1 MELVIA
7 LSIIFSVVALFTA
20 IYTYEELVKRKD
32 EIDVIRIKVD
42 CYLERTERI
51 LDVANKVVDNNDRMI
66 KYIDLLEHRT
76 KKED

>member
-20 IYTYEELVKRKD
+20 IYIGEELMKLRDSTKG
-32 EIDVIRIKVD
+32 
-42 CYLERTERI
+42 I
-51 LDVANKVVDNNDRMI
+51 LDLARRVIDDNDRMI
-66 KYIDLLEHRT
+66 KYIDVLENHT

>member
-20 IYTYEELVKRKD
+20 IYAVEELMKLLD
-32 EIDVIRIKVD
+32 
-42 CYLERTERI
+42 RTEGI
-51 LDVANKVVDNNDRMI
+51 LDLVQKVIDNDGEII
-66 KYIDLLEHRT
+66 KYIDALEDRT

>member
-20 IYTYEELVKRKD
+20 IYIGEELMKLRNKN
-32 EIDVIRIKVD
+32 
-42 CYLERTERI
+42 ERI
-51 LDVANKVVDNNDRMI
+51 IDNIVRVIDNIDRII
-66 KYIDLLEHRT
+66 KYINVLEDRT

>member
-20 IYTYEELVKRKD
+20 IYTGEELMKLRDSTK
-32 EIDVIRIKVD
+32 
-42 CYLERTERI
+42 RI
-51 LDVANKVVDNNDRMI
+51 LDLARSVIDDNDRMI
-66 KYIDLLEHRT
+66 KYIDVLENRT

>member
-20 IYTYEELVKRKD
+20 IYTAEELMKLRD
-32 EIDVIRIKVD
+32 
-42 CYLERTERI
+42 RTERI
-51 LDVANKVVDNNDRMI
+51 IDINDRIIDINDRII
-66 KYIDLLEHRT
+66 KCINVLEDRT